1 MKLAD
6 LRKLSIGKQV
16 RIRFRLQNGM
26 ECVVTEHGIAQVPE
40 LKGIP
45 DFNLEQELNSA
56 ASFVLEPAVMGDKKD
71 SPKARSVRREELLQM
86 TASGPAAAH
95 DDHDDE

>member
-1 MKLAD
+1 MTLAD
-6 LRKLSIGKQV
+6 LRKLSIKKQI

-26 ECVVTEHGIAQVPE
+26 ECVVTEHGIASVPD

-45 DFNLEQELNSA
+45 DFNLEQELVSA
-56 ASFVLEPAVMGDKKD
+56 DQFLLEQVPAPAAKGA
-71 SPKARSVRREELLQM
+71 PRSQPVNRQELTQM

>member
-1 MKLAD
+1 MTLAD
-6 LRKLSIGKQV
+6 LRKLSIRKQV
-16 RIRFRLQNGM
+16 RIHFRLGNGM
-26 ECVVTEHGIAQVPE
+26 ECIITEHGIAQIPE

-45 DFNLEQELNSA
+45 DFNLEQELVSAGQFLLEPVIVSAKKNSA
-56 ASFVLEPAVMGDKKD
+56 P
-71 SPKARSVRREELLQM
+71 PRSLDREELSRM